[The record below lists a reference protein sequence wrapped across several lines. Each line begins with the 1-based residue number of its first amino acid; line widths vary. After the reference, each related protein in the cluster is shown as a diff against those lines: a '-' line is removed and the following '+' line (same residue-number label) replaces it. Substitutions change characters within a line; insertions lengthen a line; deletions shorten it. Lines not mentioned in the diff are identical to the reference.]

1 MARSPLLSHLR
12 SMALRFESC
21 RANGL
26 PLEAALERRTR
37 ISRRHLLQG
46 TAATIGLA
54 ALSARGR
61 AASGGQASVAVVG
74 AGLAGL
80 VAARTLADRGVN
92 PTIFEASTRAGG
104 RVTTDFT
111 TFAAS
116 AQRVE
121 RGGEL
126 IDTGHR
132 KLRKLVRKL
141 GLSVDDLLTSEPAGT
156 QALGIFGGQIYTF
169 AQAEQ
174 DFAALYPALHQDVVH
189 APFPT
194 LYNSYTSS
202 GYALDQLSIDQWIAL
217 RVPGGLQSRLGQLL
231 SVAYDIEYGAP
242 ASQQSSLNLIYLLGY
257 GSTPN
262 NFALFGESDERFR
275 VRGGNE
281 QVTQL
286 LAQPFLNQLQLGH
299 QLTAIRT
306 LPNGRQRL
314 TFSTAGGTHEQI
326 FDHVIL
332 TVPFAVLRSSVDLSQ
347 ANLQPRKRVAI
358 DNQGMGT
365 NAKLH
370 VQFNDRF
377 WHALGCNGETF
388 GDTGFQNTWEETRA
402 QSGTRGILNNFLG
415 SLGTGLAGLTP
426 QAAALRF
433 LGQVEPV
440 LPGATS
446 RHAGVASIDYWPG
459 SPWQRGSYSYWKVGQ
474 YTSFAGVEREAEG
487 TLHFAGEHTSVDFQG
502 YMEGAVES
510 GERAA
515 DEVLNAI

>member
-1 MARSPLLSHLR
+1 
-12 SMALRFESC
+12 
-21 RANGL
+21 
-26 PLEAALERRTR
+26 
-37 ISRRHLLQG
+37 
-46 TAATIGLA
+46 
-54 ALSARGR
+54 
-61 AASGGQASVAVVG
+61 
-74 AGLAGL
+74 
-80 VAARTLADRGVN
+80 
-92 PTIFEASTRAGG
+92 
-104 RVTTDFT
+104 
-111 TFAAS
+111 
-116 AQRVE
+116 
-121 RGGEL
+121 
-126 IDTGHR
+126 
-132 KLRKLVRKL
+132 
-141 GLSVDDLLTSEPAGT
+141 
-156 QALGIFGGQIYTF
+156 
-169 AQAEQ
+169 
-174 DFAALYPALHQDVVH
+174 
-189 APFPT
+189 
-194 LYNSYTSS
+194 
-202 GYALDQLSIDQWIAL
+202 
-217 RVPGGLQSRLGQLL
+217 
-231 SVAYDIEYGAP
+231 
-242 ASQQSSLNLIYLLGY
+242 
-257 GSTPN
+257 
-262 NFALFGESDERFR
+262 

-314 TFSTAGGTHEQI
+314 TFSTAGGTHEQL

-332 TVPFAVLRSSVDLSQ
+332 TVPFAVLSSSVDLSQ

-446 RHAGVASIDYWPG
+446 RYAGVASIDYWPG

-515 DEVLNAI
+515 DEVLDAI

>member
-1 MARSPLLSHLR
+1 
-12 SMALRFESC
+12 
-21 RANGL
+21 
-26 PLEAALERRTR
+26 
-37 ISRRHLLQG
+37 
-46 TAATIGLA
+46 
-54 ALSARGR
+54 
-61 AASGGQASVAVVG
+61 
-74 AGLAGL
+74 
-80 VAARTLADRGVN
+80 
-92 PTIFEASTRAGG
+92 
-104 RVTTDFT
+104 
-111 TFAAS
+111 
-116 AQRVE
+116 RVE

-141 GLSVDDLLTSEPAGT
+141 GLDVDDLLASEPAGT
-156 QALGIFGGQIYTF
+156 QSLGIFGGQIYTF
-169 AQAEQ
+169 AQAEL
-174 DFAALYPALHQDVVH
+174 DFAAIYPQLHQDVVN

-194 LYNSYTSS
+194 TYNAYNSSAF
-202 GYALDQLSIDQWIAL
+202 ALDQLSIDQWIAL
-217 RVPGGLQSRLGQLL
+217 RVPGGLQSPLGQLL
-231 SVAYDIEYGAP
+231 SVGYDIEYGAP
-242 ASQQSSLNLIYLLGY
+242 SSQQSSLNLIYLLGY

-262 NFALFGESDERFR
+262 SFALFGASDERYR

-286 LAQPFLNQLQLGH
+286 LAQPFLNLLQLGH

-332 TVPFAVLRSSVDLSQ
+332 TVPFAVLRNSVDLSQ

-426 QAAALRF
+426 QVAALRF

-446 RHAGVASIDYWPG
+446 RYAGVASIDYWPG
-459 SPWQRGSYSYWKVGQ
+459 SPWQRGSYSY
-474 YTSFAGVEREAEG
+474 
-487 TLHFAGEHTSVDFQG
+487 
-502 YMEGAVES
+502 
-510 GERAA
+510 
-515 DEVLNAI
+515 